1 MIGERADPSAHQLVA
16 QLIDSDPNI
25 GALNALWALYQ
36 SEGFDD
42 AVAIKAIQHPFSQ
55 VRMWATRLLGDS
67 YGIHRNLGLAGKH
80 TNARTIP
87 KDVFEALLAQAQIE
101 PDAEVR
107 SQMASTA
114 RRLVSLQGFTLVQSL
129 IRHEEDL
136 DDPYIPLLCWW
147 VFEAQMPSATESV
160 VSFLEQADLWDQ
172 PVYLDHILP
181 RIARRLAVEGK
192 RKDLLLLE
200 RLMSHA
206 PSSEAKSAMVTGFEQ
221 AFRGRPITGLPE
233 TLIHALDNTAST
245 SQLMRIRQ
253 GDPSA
258 VRQAVATMLN
268 DNAKLDDRLLY
279 VKAFG
284 ELKHEIA
291 QDALLQLT
299 MNQTD
304 LSLRKAA
311 LASLNL
317 YDDQKIVDQ
326 VLKELPHLPQ
336 ELRTSAFT
344 LLLARESWTHQLMD
358 TIVSENLPTDFVPN
372 DIVENLRLHRN
383 LSIQKKAAHLFPN
396 TNSETERNFSDEIKS
411 LETILKADA
420 GSPYKGESIF
430 MERCAACHKLFFK
443 GGAIGPDL
451 TSYQRKDLGTLLL
464 SVVNPNA
471 EIREGYQF
479 INIETTDGR
488 SLSGFQ
494 LDRDHQVVV
503 LRGLDGQDLTIATK
517 EIADIQ
523 SMGRSMMPEGLLD
536 GLNDQ
541 QLRDLFAYLRISQ
554 PIRR

>member
-1 MIGERADPSAHQLVA
+1 
-16 QLIDSDPNI
+16 
-25 GALNALWALYQ
+25 
-36 SEGFDD
+36 
-42 AVAIKAIQHPFSQ
+42 
-55 VRMWATRLLGDS
+55 
-67 YGIHRNLGLAGKH
+67 
-80 TNARTIP
+80 
-87 KDVFEALLAQAQIE
+87 
-101 PDAEVR
+101 
-107 SQMASTA
+107 MASTA

-344 LLLARESWTHQLMD
+344 LLLVRESWTHQLMD